1 MELEELARRAV
12 PVNVMLTALLALSA
26 AAIVFTDVDI
36 SPATRYIMYFSAAF
50 LAVNFLI
57 IYAVYRYRIQ
67 PDADDYTA

>member
-12 PVNVMLTALLALSA
+12 PVNVMLTALLAFSA
-26 AAIVFTDVDI
+26 GAIVFTDVDI

-50 LAVNFLI
+50 LAVNFLV

-67 PDADDYTA
+67 PEHDDYTA